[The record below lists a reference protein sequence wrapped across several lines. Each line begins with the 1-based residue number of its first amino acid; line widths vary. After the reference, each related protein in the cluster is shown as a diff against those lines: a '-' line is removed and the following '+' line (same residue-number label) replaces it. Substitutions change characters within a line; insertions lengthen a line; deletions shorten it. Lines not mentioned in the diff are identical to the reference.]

1 MDQNLIALTLDLVH
15 IKSENPPGNELEI
28 SEVIKSRLKNYI
40 GYKEI
45 KTSENRVN
53 LVFGDGEILVFNG
66 HMDTVPI
73 GNGWMH
79 NPLGEVSGGRIYGR
93 GSSDM
98 KGGLAS
104 LIIAVE
110 NIVDSGDRHL
120 LKKCKFAFVADEEE
134 GGNYGTKAILDDL
147 KGRYGVVM
155 EGSVYNGEIFFRPG
169 IRGSIWLKLI
179 SHGRSAHSSNPSSGV
194 NAVMNLA
201 EVLMDLKNMKIDFVK
216 HAYLPDPTIS
226 IGTTF
231 HGGEKVNVIPDYA
244 EATLDIRT
252 IPSVNRE
259 EIIKKI
265 DERIKKLKK
274 KNNSIDVEIKV
285 LGENPSAEIPSDSQ
299 IITNVKKS
307 VREVVGYEPKIIGGM
322 GSNDA
327 PFMIMNGT
335 ETVVLG
341 PGDFLNDHAHGKDES
356 VSIAMLEKF
365 TKIYEG
371 VIRNA

>member
-1 MDQNLIALTLDLVH
+1 MNQNLIALTLDLVH

-53 LVFGDGEILVFNG
+53 LVFGDGETLVFNG

-79 NPLGEVSGGRIYGR
+79 NPLGEIFGGRIYGR

-98 KGGLAS
+98 KGALAS

-110 NIVDSGDRHL
+110 NIVDSGDGHL

-265 DERIKKLKK
+265 DVRIKKLKK

-285 LGENPSAEIPSDSQ
+285 LGENPSAEIPADSQ

-356 VSIAMLEKF
+356 VSIDMLEKF

-371 VIRNA
+371 MIRNA

>member
-40 GYKEI
+40 SYKEI

-53 LVFGDGEILVFNG
+53 LIFGDGETLVFNG

-73 GNGWMH
+73 GKGWTH
-79 NPLGEVSGGRIYGR
+79 NPLGEISGSRIYGR

-98 KGGLAS
+98 KGALAS

-110 NIVDSGDRHL
+110 NIVDSGDVHL

-216 HAYLPDPTIS
+216 HAYLPDPTFS

-265 DERIKKLKK
+265 DERIKMLKK
-274 KNNSIDVEIKV
+274 KNNSIDMEIKV
-285 LGENPSAEIPSDSQ
+285 LGENPSAEIPVDSK
-299 IITNVKKS
+299 IIINVKKS
-307 VREVVGYEPKIIGGM
+307 VREVAGYEPKIIGGM

-327 PFMIMNGT
+327 PYMIINGT
-335 ETVVLG
+335 ETIVLG
-341 PGDFLNDHAHGKDES
+341 PGDFLNDRAHGKDES
-356 VSIAMLEKF
+356 VSIDMLEKF
-365 TKIYEG
+365 TKIYER

>member
-40 GYKEI
+40 SYKEI

-53 LVFGDGEILVFNG
+53 LIFGDGETLVFNG

-73 GNGWMH
+73 GKGWTH
-79 NPLGEVSGGRIYGR
+79 NPLGEISGSRIYGR

-98 KGGLAS
+98 KGALAS

-110 NIVDSGDRHL
+110 NIVDSGDVHL

-201 EVLMDLKNMKIDFVK
+201 EVLMDLKNMKIDFEK
-216 HAYLPDPTIS
+216 HAYLPDPTFS

-259 EIIKKI
+259 EIIKK
-265 DERIKKLKK
+265 LM
-274 KNNSIDVEIKV
+274 
-285 LGENPSAEIPSDSQ
+285 
-299 IITNVKKS
+299 
-307 VREVVGYEPKIIGGM
+307 RE
-322 GSNDA
+322 
-327 PFMIMNGT
+327 
-335 ETVVLG
+335 
-341 PGDFLNDHAHGKDES
+341 
-356 VSIAMLEKF
+356 
-365 TKIYEG
+365 
-371 VIRNA
+371 